1 MKRFPKFCLAAA
13 LSGAMLLPSTGSF
26 AGNPDRAGQAGATE
40 LLINPWARS
49 SGWGGANSSA
59 CRGLESM
66 YLNIAGTAFTKKT
79 EILFCRTNWLVGT
92 GININS
98 FGFTQKVGAT
108 GVLGLGIMSMDF
120 GDIMITTVE
129 KPEGGIGTY
138 SPQFIN
144 LGLSYAKAFSDNIYG
159 GLTIRGITESLSD
172 VQAKGMALDAGIQY
186 VTGKWDNIHFGISLR
201 NVGPRMRFRGDGLS
215 FRGTVPTTG
224 ISMTV
229 EQRSADFELPS
240 MVNIGGAYDFYFPND
255 TSAKK
260 THRVTVAANF
270 VSNSFQKDQF
280 VLGVEY
286 GFRSF
291 LMVRAGYAYEKGIT
305 NTADD
310 PDKES
315 RNTVFT
321 GPTAGFTIEIPM
333 NKAKG
338 STFGLDYSYRAT
350 NPFKGVH
357 SFGARINL

>member
-1 MKRFPKFCLAAA
+1 MKRISKICLTAT
-13 LSGAMLLPSTGSF
+13 LLGAVLVPCANVF

-49 SGWGGANSSA
+49 SGWGGANSSN

-79 EILFCRTNWLVGT
+79 ELLFCRNNWLSGS

-120 GDIMITTVE
+120 GDIMITTVD
-129 KPEGGIGTY
+129 KPEGGIGTF

-144 LGLSYAKAFSDNIYG
+144 MGISYAKAFSDNIYG
-159 GLTIRGITESLSD
+159 GITFRGVSESLSD
-172 VQAKGMALDAGIQY
+172 VRAKGFALDAGIQY
-186 VTGKWDNIHFGISLR
+186 VTGKYDNVHFGISLK
-201 NVGPRMRFRGDGLS
+201 NVGPRMRFTGDGLS
-215 FRGTVPTTG
+215 FRGTLPSG

-229 EQRSADFELPS
+229 EQRSADFEMPTL
-240 MVNIGGAYDFYFPND
+240 VNIGGAYDIYFPND

-260 THRVTVAANF
+260 MHRVTIAGNF

-280 VLGVEY
+280 IIGVEY
-286 GFRSF
+286 GFRNF
-291 LMVRAGYAYEKGIT
+291 LMARVGYSYEKGIL
-305 NTADD
+305 NTSDD
-310 PDKES
+310 PDKDA
-315 RNTVFT
+315 RTTCFT
-321 GPTAGFTIEIPM
+321 GPSAGFTVEIPM
-333 NKAKG
+333 NKVKG

>member
-1 MKRFPKFCLAAA
+1 MKRFPKICLTLA
-13 LSGAMLLPSTGSF
+13 LALASPGIF
-26 AGNPDRAGQAGATE
+26 AGNADRAGQAGATE
-40 LLINPWARS
+40 LLINPWARC
-49 SGWGGANSSA
+49 SGWGGANSSS

-66 YLNIAGTAFTKKT
+66 YLNVAGTAFTKKT
-79 EILFCRTNWLVGT
+79 EILFARTYWLMGT

-120 GDIMITTVE
+120 GDIMITTVD

-144 LGLSYAKAFSDNIYG
+144 LGLSYSKAFSDNIYG
-159 GLTIRGITESLSD
+159 GLTVKGISESLSD
-172 VQAKGMALDAGIQY
+172 VQAKGLALDAGIQY
-186 VTGKWDNIHFGISLR
+186 VTGKWDNIHFGISLK

-215 FRGTVPTTG
+215 FRGTIPTTG
-224 ISMTV
+224 LSMTV

-240 MVNIGGAYDFYFPND
+240 MVNIGAAYDLYFPND

-260 THRVTVAANF
+260 NHRVTIAGNF

-291 LMVRAGYAYEKGIT
+291 LMVRAGYMYEKGIG
-305 NTADD
+305 NTSDD
-310 PDKES
+310 ASKEPRS
-315 RNTVFT
+315 TAFT
-321 GPTAGFTIEIPM
+321 GPTAGFTVEIPM

-350 NPFKGVH
+350 NPFRGVH